1 MSNLYKTKM
10 SLRNLFDQANNQY
23 VFSTVDASALEI
35 NNVPISTGGL
45 GTQNLQQVLNTGAD
59 GGNQSITNVNS
70 LNINGYLNLN
80 SASLGQVHFNTG
92 TNSWQILTSNGSL
105 LLQNYINNSLVSSSF
120 QIDGSGDIFL
130 GSGSNP
136 TPMIYVYGT
145 RGESRVYDTLYNPLP
160 SNPSGSSIVYYNKGY
175 NIQSLN
181 KVLQVI
187 SNPGLGNAY
196 INICQLN
203 PTTDFEGSTHFQISI
218 NTIVFLTN
226 TAFTAFDITLYLI
239 SNKTDLST
247 LTMNDINKCHL
258 FQTLQISQN
267 DKNDLTDF
275 TISDMTF
282 EFYDTT
288 GINSMNLI
296 ALINYSGFNVY
307 LNSYNFT
314 INSDN
319 ATYNY
324 LPTQVIP

>member
-1 MSNLYKTKM
+1 MA
-10 SLRNLFDQANNQY
+10 LRNLFDQANNQY
-23 VFSTVDASALEI
+23 VFSTVDASVLEI

-59 GGNQSITNVNS
+59 AGNQSITN
-70 LNINGYLNLN
+70 LNRINMSGYLTLD
-80 SASLGQVHFNTG
+80 ASQLGQLHLDSG
-92 TNSWQILTSNGSL
+92 TNSWQITTSNNEFL
-105 LLQNYINNSLVSSSF
+105 IQNYVSNSLVSQSF
-120 QIDGSGDIFL
+120 LIDNDGNVLIGNSKTA
-130 GSGSNP
+130 
-136 TPMIYVYGT
+136 TPYLYVMGIN
-145 RGESRVYDTLYNPLP
+145 GPGRVYDTLYNPLP

-175 NIQSLN
+175 NVQSLN
-181 KVLQVI
+181 KLLQVV

-218 NTIVFLTN
+218 NTIVFSTN
-226 TAFTAFDITLYLI
+226 TVFTAFDITLYLI

-307 LNSYNFT
+307 LNAYNFT

>member
-1 MSNLYKTKM
+1 MA
-10 SLRNLFDQANNQY
+10 LRNLFDQANNQY

-59 GGNQSITNVNS
+59 AGNQSITN
-70 LNINGYLNLN
+70 LNRINMSGYLTLD
-80 SASLGQVHFNTG
+80 ASQLGQLHLDSG
-92 TNSWQILTSNGSL
+92 TNSWQITATNGEFFI
-105 LLQNYINNSLVSSSF
+105 QNYVNNSLVSSSF
-120 QIDGSGDIFL
+120 QIDNDGNVLIG
-130 GSGSNP
+130 NTQTT
-136 TPMIYVYGT
+136 TPYLYVMG
-145 RGESRVYDTLYNPLP
+145 GNGPGRVYDNIYNPLP

-175 NIQSLN
+175 NVQSLN
-181 KVLQVI
+181 KLLQVV

-218 NTIVFLTN
+218 NTIVFSTN

-267 DKNDLTDF
+267 DQNTLTEF

-296 ALINYSGFNVY
+296 ALVNYSGFNVY

>member
-1 MSNLYKTKM
+1 M
-10 SLRNLFDQANNQY
+10 
-23 VFSTVDASALEI
+23 
-35 NNVPISTGGL
+35 
-45 GTQNLQQVLNTGAD
+45 
-59 GGNQSITNVNS
+59 
-70 LNINGYLNLN
+70 NGYLNL
-80 SASLGQVHFNTG
+80 AGALGQLHFNTA
-92 TNSWQILTSNGSL
+92 TNSWQLLTSSGSV
-105 LLQNYINNSLVSSSF
+105 LLQNYINNNLVSSSF
-120 QIDGSGDIFL
+120 QIDGNGNVFL
-130 GSGSNP
+130 GSGSSP
-136 TPMIYVYGT
+136 APMVYIYGT

-181 KVLQVI
+181 KILQVI

-218 NTIVFLTN
+218 NTIVFSTN

>member
-1 MSNLYKTKM
+1 M
-10 SLRNLFDQANNQY
+10 
-23 VFSTVDASALEI
+23 
-35 NNVPISTGGL
+35 
-45 GTQNLQQVLNTGAD
+45 
-59 GGNQSITNVNS
+59 
-70 LNINGYLNLN
+70 NGYLNLN
-80 SASLGQVHFNTG
+80 SASLGQIHFNNG
-92 TNSWQILTSNGSL
+92 LNSWQLLSSNNEFFI
-105 LLQNYINNSLVSSSF
+105 QNYVNNSLVSSSF
-120 QIDGSGDIFL
+120 QIDNDGNVLIG
-130 GSGSNP
+130 NTQTT
-136 TPMIYVYGT
+136 TPYLYVMG
-145 RGESRVYDTLYNPLP
+145 GNGPGRVYDTIYNPLP

-181 KVLQVI
+181 KILQVI

-203 PTTDFEGSTHFQISI
+203 PATDFEGSTHFQISI
-218 NTIVFLTN
+218 NTIVFSTN
-226 TAFTAFDITLYLI
+226 TPFTAFDITLYLI

-267 DKNDLTDF
+267 DQNTLKDF

-296 ALINYSGFNVY
+296 ALVNYSGFNVY